1 MAVSRAN
8 FDGSDNRFA
17 VSIGINAAVYS
28 RIKKGET
35 EQVLSDAKWI
45 SLARELNVSLS
56 DRNEWKI
63 ANTPVFQFI
72 TTQLGVCQKQGLSS
86 LLVDLSDIGKT
97 VAAQHYCR
105 NTKNAVYVDC
115 SQVKSKQKM
124 IRSIAQGFGVG
135 STGRYADVYS
145 DLVFYLK
152 TLANPLI
159 VLDEAGDLEHSAM
172 LEIKALWNATEHFC
186 GFYMM
191 GADGLEAR
199 IRNSINYK
207 KVGYTELFSRFGKRY
222 GKVVPVAGDESNKLL
237 NATAMMIIKANAP
250 EELNPNTILRNTM
263 GEDGRPSLR
272 RIYNELTKNQ

>member
-1 MAVSRAN
+1 
-8 FDGSDNRFA
+8 
-17 VSIGINAAVYS
+17 
-28 RIKKGET
+28 
-35 EQVLSDAKWI
+35 
-45 SLARELNVSLS
+45 
-56 DRNEWKI
+56 
-63 ANTPVFQFI
+63 
-72 TTQLGVCQKQGLSS
+72 
-86 LLVDLSDIGKT
+86 
-97 VAAQHYCR
+97 
-105 NTKNAVYVDC
+105 
-115 SQVKSKQKM
+115 M

-145 DLVFYLK
+145 DLVYYLR
-152 TLANPLI
+152 TLPTPLI

-191 GADGLEAR
+191 GADGLENR

-222 GKVVPVAGDESNKLL
+222 GKVVPVAGEESNKLL

-250 EELNPNTILRNTM
+250 EGSNHQLILRNTM